1 MKKFPLLLL
10 ILVFVVT
17 AGCHSKP
24 DSNNQKKQAEKPI
37 PVRLAT
43 IEFRDLWRT
52 VSAVGTAKPLQLVR
66 IKSKIP
72 GKITR
77 IRVNEGSKVK
87 KGAILAELDPTDYN
101 LAVKN
106 ARAGLKSA
114 SLALKEVEVTLKNTR
129 QDWKRYQR
137 LYEKKV
143 ISRQKWNHIDTGYR
157 KTRIMRDIA
166 SSRVSRAEIA
176 LEVALTNLKDTQLRA
191 PFEGIITRRFVDPGN
206 RVYTMPPTVLMTLMD
221 ISHVKIVSDVPEKEM
236 PRLHVAAPVLLKF
249 DAFPGKIFQEKIT
262 RIYPGVDPVTRNF
275 TIEINL
281 DNPGGKIKAGMFAHV
296 KIKVRKI
303 RALVIPRSA
312 LLKIPGTGIYYTF
325 RVTGDTVEKVNLE
338 TGVFQDNL
346 VQVLKGLKQGDRVVA
361 VGNTRLKTGRKIT
374 IIKAETQS

>member
-1 MKKFPLLLL
+1 
-10 ILVFVVT
+10 
-17 AGCHSKP
+17 
-24 DSNNQKKQAEKPI
+24 
-37 PVRLAT
+37 
-43 IEFRDLWRT
+43 
-52 VSAVGTAKPLQLVR
+52 
-66 IKSKIP
+66 
-72 GKITR
+72 
-77 IRVNEGSKVK
+77 
-87 KGAILAELDPTDYN
+87 KGAILVELDPTDYN

-106 ARAGLKSA
+106 ARAALKSA
-114 SLALKEVEVTLKNTR
+114 FLTLKEVEVTLKNTR

-191 PFEGIITRRFVDPGN
+191 PFDGIITKRFVDPGN

-236 PRLHVAAPVLLKF
+236 PRLHVAAPAFLKF
-249 DAFPGKIFQEKIT
+249 DAFPGKTFQEKIT
-262 RIYPGVDPVTRNF
+262 RIYPDVDPVTRNF
-275 TIEINL
+275 TVEINL

-296 KIKVRKI
+296 KIRVRKI